1 MKIRAIAPFA
11 AAAIAA
17 AVYFAGGAVVSAEQ
31 ATKEEAVAMVQK
43 AVAAIEAGFP
53 QKEIADA
60 SYRYQQDVDAG
71 NKTVV
76 GVNRYV
82 SQEDERP
89 EILKIGEDVEREQLE
104 RLGELRRTRDE
115 AALQAALGA
124 LREGA
129 TRKDNLIPLML
140 AAVRAYGTVG
150 EISQALVPVCP
161 IASVAVSWIST
172 VIPAQAWGVK
182 S

>member
-1 MKIRAIAPFA
+1 M
-11 AAAIAA
+11 
-17 AVYFAGGAVVSAEQ
+17 
-31 ATKEEAVAMVQK
+31 
-43 AVAAIEAGFP
+43 
-53 QKEIADA
+53 
-60 SYRYQQDVDAG
+60 DAG
-71 NKTVV
+71 SKTVV

-115 AALQAALGA
+115 AALQVALRA

-129 TRKDNLIPLML
+129 ARKDDNLIPLML

-150 EISQALVPVCP
+150 EISQALVPAFGLYREV
-161 IASVAVSWIST
+161 SVL
-172 VIPAQAWGVK
+172 
-182 S
+182 